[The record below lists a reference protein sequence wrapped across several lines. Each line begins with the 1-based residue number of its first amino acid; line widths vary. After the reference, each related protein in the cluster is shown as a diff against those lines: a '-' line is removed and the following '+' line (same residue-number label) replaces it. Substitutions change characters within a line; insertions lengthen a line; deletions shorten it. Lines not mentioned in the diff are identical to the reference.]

1 MGARHREGPQVT
13 WQAQFPGETPF
24 YGLGEKATGLNLA
37 GKRFELWNSDPS
49 VYERG
54 DDPIYLSVPFVL
66 GLVGGQA
73 VGLFFDNT
81 YRAWVD
87 LGSQERGAFRYTA
100 AGGELR
106 LYVMTGTPAQV
117 LERYTQLT
125 GRMPLPPCGLSAST
139 SPAGATIPRRG
150 CWRWPGSS
158 GSGGSPA
165 M

>member
-1 MGARHREGPQVT
+1 
-13 WQAQFPGETPF
+13 
-24 YGLGEKATGLNLA
+24 
-37 GKRFELWNSDPS
+37 LWNSDPS

-54 DDPIYLSVPFVL
+54 DDPIYRSVPFVL

-106 LYVMTGTPAQV
+106 LYVMTGTPPRCWNGTPSSRDGCRCR
-117 LERYTQLT
+117 L
-125 GRMPLPPCGLSAST
+125 CGLSAST